1 MRRLLLAA
9 AATLL
14 ATTGLSPARAQ
25 AQTLRIALR
34 EDADIL
40 DPTLARTYVSRI
52 VFAGLCDK
60 LFDLNDK
67 LETVPQLA
75 LSYAWTTPTELVIK
89 LRPDVVFHD
98 GERMDAEAVRYSL
111 MRHLT
116 MSGSFRR
123 SEINVM
129 DRVEVVDPLTVKIV
143 LKAPSSPFLAQLT
156 DRAGMI
162 VSPKAA
168 EAAGKDFGL
177 KPVCAGPFRFVERVP
192 QDRIV
197 LERFAQYWNKD
208 AIKLDRVTYQPIPD
222 SSVRLANL
230 QAGGIDLSEQ
240 IVPTDVPAVKANPR
254 LRMVESDS
262 LGYQT
267 IAFNVANGPRA
278 KTALGQDSRVRR
290 AFELSID
297 KGALVQVVYN
307 GLYATTAQAISPA
320 SPFHVAGVKPLERD
334 VAKAKALL
342 KEAGVAL
349 PVVVNMTVPNNPDLR
364 QVGEILQSMAG
375 EAGFD
380 VRLTASEYASALSAA
395 NRGEFEAFVTAWSG
409 RVDPDG
415 NLFGFLHSGGVL
427 NDGKYAN
434 PKVDALLEQA
444 RAVADVPGRRA
455 IYAEMFEQTKQDLPI
470 LYLWQQKNLVGMST
484 RVSGFVPVSDG
495 MIRLQGVSLAK

>member
-1 MRRLLLAA
+1 
-9 AATLL
+9 
-14 ATTGLSPARAQ
+14 
-25 AQTLRIALR
+25 
-34 EDADIL
+34 
-40 DPTLARTYVSRI
+40 
-52 VFAGLCDK
+52 
-60 LFDLNDK
+60 
-67 LETVPQLA
+67 
-75 LSYAWTTPTELVIK
+75 
-89 LRPDVVFHD
+89 
-98 GERMDAEAVRYSL
+98 
-111 MRHLT
+111 
-116 MSGSFRR
+116 
-123 SEINVM
+123 
-129 DRVEVVDPLTVKIV
+129 
-143 LKAPSSPFLAQLT
+143 
-156 DRAGMI
+156 MI